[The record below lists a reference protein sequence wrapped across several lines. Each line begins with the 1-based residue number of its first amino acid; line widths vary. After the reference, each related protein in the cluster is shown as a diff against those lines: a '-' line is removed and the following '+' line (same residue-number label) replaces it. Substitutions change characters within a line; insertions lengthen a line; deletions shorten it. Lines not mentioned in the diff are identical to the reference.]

1 VIAHLLGLAA
11 ANLCFL
17 AAGAGMGRAL
27 GLWRAPRELPG
38 VAAPVYLV
46 GVAAVG
52 ILAEWALVA
61 GLDLARWQV
70 VAGCAALAATGL
82 LPARGG
88 GPTLPSPARVRA
100 RAVVALQAAVG
111 LIVALLLID
120 AVYRPLAEWDA
131 WAMWTMKAKAIRRV
145 RTDETQGCRIQT
157 QTAGRRPQCA
167 ASQSRHERD

>member
-1 VIAHLLGLAA
+1 MIAHLLGLAA

-61 GLDLARWQV
+61 GLDLAR
-70 VAGCAALAATGL
+70 
-82 LPARGG
+82 
-88 GPTLPSPARVRA
+88 
-100 RAVVALQAAVG
+100 
-111 LIVALLLID
+111 
-120 AVYRPLAEWDA
+120 
-131 WAMWTMKAKAIRRV
+131 
-145 RTDETQGCRIQT
+145 
-157 QTAGRRPQCA
+157 
-167 ASQSRHERD
+167 